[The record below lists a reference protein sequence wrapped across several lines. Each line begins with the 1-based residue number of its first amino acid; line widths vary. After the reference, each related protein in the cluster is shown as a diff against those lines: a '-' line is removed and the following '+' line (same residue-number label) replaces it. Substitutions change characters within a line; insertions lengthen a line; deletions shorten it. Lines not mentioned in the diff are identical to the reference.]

1 MTHTDPAPTPLRP
14 AAPSNAPDLLYREH
28 EEDLRSAVRALL
40 ADRLPTGA
48 VLAHIDAGRAYDAGL
63 WRVLATDLGLAGLL
77 VPDALGGQGAGARE
91 AAVVLE
97 ELGRAVAPVPYLTSA
112 VIATEALLACA
123 GVSNGAASHG
133 SAAVPGPPADA
144 APPTVTQPAGRA
156 EEADA
161 VVATELL
168 AALATGERIG
178 VLAVPLSTAP
188 GTAHPTAV
196 RADTAAVR
204 ADARATLTGEVTSVA
219 DALAAAVLLVPAR
232 GPAGAGLYAVDTG
245 AAISPGLRLEPT
257 TALDP
262 TRPLARVGLDGAPAR
277 RVAGPVAAGA
287 AIDRALRAGAGL
299 LASEQLG
306 LAEWC
311 LAETVRHTGER
322 HQFGRPVGSFQALK
336 HRMARIWLDLVSTRA
351 AARAA
356 ADALAAGAPD
366 TPVAVAV
373 AQAHAARVAVH
384 AAQEC
389 VQLHGG
395 IGMTWEHPAHLY
407 LKRAKSDEIALGTP
421 GRHQEALADLVDL
434 PAPPA

>member
-1 MTHTDPAPTPLRP
+1 MTHQDPAPTSPRP
-14 AAPSNAPDLLYREH
+14 AAPNTPDLLYREH

-40 ADRLPTGA
+40 ADRLPPAT

-63 WRVLATDLGLAGLL
+63 WQILATDLGLAGLL
-77 VPDALGGQGAGARE
+77 VPGALGGQGAGARE

-123 GVSNGAASHG
+123 GAGPGGATHEP
-133 SAAVPGPPADA
+133 AAVPGPRADTTPRA
-144 APPTVTQPAGRA
+144 ATRPAGRTEDA
-156 EEADA
+156 EGPEAA
-161 VVATELL
+161 VAAELL

-178 VLAVPLSTAP
+178 VLAVPLSSAP
-188 GTAHPTAV
+188 GTAPPT
-196 RADTAAVR
+196 AVR
-204 ADARATLTGEVTSVA
+204 ADARAALTGEVTSVA
-219 DALAAAVLLVPAR
+219 DALAADVLLVPAR
-232 GPAGAGLYAVDTG
+232 GPAGAGLYAVDAG
-245 AAISPGLRLEPT
+245 AAGSSGPRLEPT

-277 RVAGPVAAGA
+277 RVAGPATADVAIG
-287 AIDRALRAGAGL
+287 RGLRAGAGL

-336 HRMARIWLDLVSTRA
+336 HRMARIWLDLVSARA

-356 ADALAAGAPD
+356 ADALATGAPD
-366 TPVAVAV
+366 VPVAVAV

-434 PAPPA
+434 PAPPD